1 MILSQRNPTKFL
13 RQLMGQKMFEIF
25 ESLSIFLHLRNIQ
38 RNSTSARD
46 NRAGTRA
53 NEQFHKFENSSPAAI
68 HLR

>member
-53 NEQFHKFENSSPAAI
+53 KRTVS
-68 HLR
+68 